1 MASDGPRN
9 AVAPTARPIGA
20 DAFGPVEGTLLWW
33 LGGAGFLVNSRGTLV
48 AVDPAV
54 SMAPGS
60 ADRAEFGLRL
70 LVPQPIDAAAIPRL
84 DLVLYTH
91 ADPDHLAPGTARELL
106 RTGATCVGPRPVI
119 ARLVEMGWPP
129 ERLRLVTPGDRLRAG
144 DVDVETTRASH
155 AWQSVDPEKHG
166 PPFGPDDCVGFLI
179 APPDGTVW
187 HPGDTLLLDEHLR
200 VGPVDVLLLDVS
212 RDPWHLGPVNAAR
225 LADALGSPHVIPHH
239 YGCYD
244 APDFAAVNGD
254 PAEVAALMR
263 GGDRRVHV
271 VAPGERFVVRP
282 ETR

>member
-20 DAFGPVEGTLLWW
+20 DAFGPAEGTLLWW
-33 LGGAGFLVNSRGTLV
+33 LGGAGFLVNSCGTLV

-91 ADPDHLAPGTARELL
+91 ADPDHLAPVTARELL

-144 DVDVETTRASH
+144 DVDVETTR
-155 AWQSVDPEKHG
+155 
-166 PPFGPDDCVGFLI
+166 
-179 APPDGTVW
+179 
-187 HPGDTLLLDEHLR
+187 
-200 VGPVDVLLLDVS
+200 
-212 RDPWHLGPVNAAR
+212 
-225 LADALGSPHVIPHH
+225 
-239 YGCYD
+239 
-244 APDFAAVNGD
+244 
-254 PAEVAALMR
+254 
-263 GGDRRVHV
+263 
-271 VAPGERFVVRP
+271 
-282 ETR
+282 